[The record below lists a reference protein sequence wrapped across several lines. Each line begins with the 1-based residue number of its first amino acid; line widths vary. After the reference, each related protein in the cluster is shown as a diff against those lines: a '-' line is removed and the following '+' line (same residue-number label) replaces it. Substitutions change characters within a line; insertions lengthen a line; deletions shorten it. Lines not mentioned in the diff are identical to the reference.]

1 MMEKQKKLEP
11 ALALARFS
19 ISWDADSRA
28 HLDETLLGVIGL
40 YLTVGSTDNDLFPH
54 AQVLGKG
61 KCEEAEHPALPVV
74 PTCAAWV
81 HRHGCESDDRDIDKV
96 RRTLEKPRLDR
107 VPAGAVTMSMQALP
121 TACEYGVKDDNPG
134 SELESNG

>member
-1 MMEKQKKLEP
+1 MSASASAEVWSL
-11 ALALARFS
+11 RR
-19 ISWDADSRA
+19 ADQHPDYTPTAFAPQASVRIYFGCSS
-28 HLDETLLGVIGL
+28 LLFV
-40 YLTVGSTDNDLFPH
+40 
-54 AQVLGKG
+54 
-61 KCEEAEHPALPVV
+61 ALPVV